1 MMKHLGILFF
11 ILIAFSVSAQD
22 LNVRVQLISSQI
34 QNSNKRTF
42 DELETKIRDFLN
54 NRKWSTDNFQP
65 QERIDCSLIINITGW
80 DGSSNYKT
88 EAQIQSSRP
97 IYGTS
102 YNSTILNISDKDFN
116 FTYAEGQPLDYSDQN
131 FTNNL
136 SSLLAYYSYVILGMD
151 YDSFIQFG
159 GTPYYT
165 KAQGVV
171 NAAQSSSFTGW
182 KAFEGLR
189 NRYWL
194 AENLNNK
201 VYTPIR
207 EILYEYHRNGLD
219 IMSDNPA
226 KARKQIISLL
236 PQVQTIDKQQQGSML
251 NQLFFTAKA
260 DELVNIISM
269 GDPQERLKAFTVLS
283 LIDPPN
289 IRKYE
294 VLKNQK

>member
-1 MMKHLGILFF
+1 MKKRIGIVFLFALF
-11 ILIAFSVSAQD
+11 AFFASAQD

-42 DELETKIRDFLN
+42 DELEGKIRDFLN

-65 QERIDCSLIINITGW
+65 QERLDCSLVINITGW
-80 DGSSNYKT
+80 DGSSSYKT

-97 IYGTS
+97 VYGTS
-102 YNSTILNISDKDFN
+102 YNSTLLNISDKDFN
-116 FTYAEGQPLDYSDQN
+116 FSYAEGQPLDYSDQN

-136 SSLLAYYSYVILGMD
+136 SSLLAYYAYVMLGLD
-151 YDSFIQFG
+151 YDSFILMG
-159 GTPYYT
+159 GTSYYA
-165 KAQGVV
+165 KAQNVV
-171 NAAQSSSFTGW
+171 NTAQGSTFPGW

-207 EILYEYHRNGLD
+207 EILYDYHRNGLD
-219 IMSDNPA
+219 IMSENPA
-226 KARKQIISLL
+226 KARKEIIGLL
-236 PQVQTIDKQQQGSML
+236 PKVQTIDKQQQSML

-260 DELVNIISM
+260 DELVNIVSM
-269 GDPQERLKAFTVLS
+269 GDPQEKSRAFTVLS
-283 LIDPPN
+283 QIDPAN
-289 IRKYE
+289 ITKYE